1 MNAADRR
8 IAQRI
13 DFDEFG
19 NVMNDTLLGFQP
31 FGFAGGLYDPD
42 TGLVRFGARD
52 YDPQTGRWTAKDPIG
67 FDGGD
72 SNLYGYVLSDP
83 VNRTDP
89 GGRDATLG
97 GTLGAIALSAVVA
110 DIGLNIQLIE
120 GRYGRTTVHIPPPS
134 TFERG
139 LPLPFFFGADFVL
152 RGVRLPLLGIVGIP
166 ESFYITADP
175 VLRYLLAQG
184 YIS

>member
-1 MNAADRR
+1 M
-8 IAQRI
+8 
-13 DFDEFG
+13 
-19 NVMNDTLLGFQP
+19 V
-31 FGFAGGLYDPD
+31 GGL
-42 TGLVRFGARD
+42 LS
-52 YDPQTGRWTAKDPIG
+52 AKDPIG

-72 SNLYGYVLSDP
+72 PNLYGYVISDP
-83 VNRTDP
+83 VNNTDP
-89 GGRDATLG
+89 AGRDATLG
-97 GTLGAIALSAVVA
+97 GTLGAMALGAVVA

-139 LPLPFFFGADFVL
+139 LPFPFFFGADFVL

-184 YIS
+184 YMS